1 MDKLSGSRPY
11 MRRTGPGIFGRVIL
25 VGVFVLTVPAT
36 ILGLAFLFGAVD
48 LRGPHLDWG
57 VVSAL
62 AGAASAAAT
71 LVAALTIVWAG
82 QELRLQ
88 EEADRVARQPYLR
101 VDVDLVEGG
110 YPVPSSF
117 DAPKTGRVFNAW
129 DFGRDDLSHALEGL
143 HDAEGSREVRLFV
156 RNLQNAPLGIAYDVV
171 VELLLE
177 WTLGEH
183 DGGQC
188 RIQLNFAYVAPGQT
202 TAFEICRLRQ
212 GLTSLRVIV
221 EDVRYQGLFSKPEQL
236 REVHGALELVWSQQD
251 IRHERRYRLSR

>member
-1 MDKLSGSRPY
+1 MEPRGGSDLQPRA
-11 MRRTGPGIFGRVIL
+11 PGIRGRVIL
-25 VGVFVLTVPAT
+25 VFGFVLAVPSAV
-36 ILGLAFLFGAVD
+36 FGIAVLSGGVD
-48 LRGPHLDWG
+48 LSGPHLDWG

-62 AGAASAAAT
+62 ASATSAAAT
-71 LVAALTIVWAG
+71 LVAALTIVWAS

-117 DAPKTGRVFNAW
+117 DAPKPLRVFSAW
-129 DFGRDDLSHALEGL
+129 DFGRDDLVHALEGL
-143 HDAEGSREVRLFV
+143 HQGESPREVRLYV

-177 WTLGEH
+177 WTLAEQ

-236 REVHGALELVWSQQD
+236 REVHGALELVWSPQD